1 MKAESVLVCHFLARG
16 HLVGL
21 TEEFYCA
28 YDFALVFG
36 GIPFHLIPLGIWK
49 LKDDNCVT
57 KTTSFRPNVN
67 TQPPRCSR
75 RCHAL
80 AEQSSYNFGTH
91 RRLSPCQPIFDDY
104 NLVTTRFWQMNKI

>member
-57 KTTSFRPNVN
+57 INPLLFAPTSTRNHHDVRGVVMLWRNKVLTILVPTVDLA
-67 TQPPRCSR
+67 
-75 RCHAL
+75 HAS
-80 AEQSSYNFGTH
+80 QS
-91 RRLSPCQPIFDDY
+91 LI
-104 NLVTTRFWQMNKI
+104 TRFWQMNKI